1 MRQVAIL
8 VVAGLS
14 AIAAPSAAAQ
24 LPDIPLPDVPDL
36 PDVEV
41 PDLPGDDEGGGGGG
55 GGGSSGGTPSIEVPI
70 IGGGSGGGSAGGGAG
85 NGSGGGSES
94 GSGGGK
100 AGSGGGGSTGGHD
113 RSASGSCPCP
123 TPATGYPVNGDYD
136 KCFEGAD
143 SFARGEVNSTLAAS
157 GSEGMDGGGP
167 SGGILGAGALGED
180 SSQSPAPD
188 AMSLSENPGA
198 QLLAGAVLALTAVA
212 LLIGIGG
219 GLKALH
225 GRRRVG

>member
-1 MRQVAIL
+1 MRQVAVLI
-8 VVAGLS
+8 VAGLS
-14 AIAAPSAAAQ
+14 VIAAPPAAAQ
-24 LPDIPLPDVPDL
+24 LPDSPLPDVPDL
-36 PDVEV
+36 PDVEL

-55 GGGSSGGTPSIEVPI
+55 GGGGGSSGGGTPSIEVPI
-70 IGGGSGGGSAGGGAG
+70 IGGGSGGGGGG

-100 AGSGGGGSTGGHD
+100 GGSGGGGSTGGHD
-113 RSASGSCPCP
+113 RSASDSCPCP

-143 SFARGEVNSTLAAS
+143 SFASGEVNSTLAAS
-157 GSEGMDGGGP
+157 GSEGTDGGGP
-167 SGGILGAGALGED
+167 SGGVLGAGALGED
-180 SSQSPAPD
+180 SSQPPAPG
-188 AMSLSENPGA
+188 AMPLSENPGA

-219 GLKALH
+219 GLRALH